1 MSWSACLNEFS
12 IPKSQY
18 TIERMP
24 LILAIQ
30 TFRISEGLD
39 IEEIEQER
47 NTLLHKM
54 TVNGFLNFST

>member
-1 MSWSACLNEFS
+1 
-12 IPKSQY
+12 
-18 TIERMP
+18 MP